1 MIFIH
6 DILCRT
12 GLEASIT
19 GAGQMM
25 QLTTGSRI
33 IQRTKGLPLGDWV
46 SHVTEQECI
55 FGVHSIIKCPEPE

>member
-1 MIFIH
+1 
-6 DILCRT
+6 
-12 GLEASIT
+12 
-19 GAGQMM
+19 MM